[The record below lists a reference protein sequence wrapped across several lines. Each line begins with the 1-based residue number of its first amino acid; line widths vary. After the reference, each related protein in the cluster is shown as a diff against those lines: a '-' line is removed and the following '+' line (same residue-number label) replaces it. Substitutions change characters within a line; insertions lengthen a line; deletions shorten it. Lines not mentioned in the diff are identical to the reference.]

1 MEFIGVFVC
10 DDCTWNFL
18 TRGLRVRER
27 TIESVAIYLE
37 ADPLYARAQ
46 WPLLRPPEE
55 DDDSVISLPSLPDN
69 ASVST
74 GD

>member
-1 MEFIGVFVC
+1 M
-10 DDCTWNFL
+10 
-18 TRGLRVRER
+18 RER
-27 TIESVAIYLE
+27 IIESVAIYLE

-46 WPLLRPPEE
+46 WPLLRPPED